1 MRSSRSIQA
10 GAAVL
15 LALCAALLVVL
26 LRPRDVRAK
35 PAAQLDSALPTGA
48 PVSAGAEAGLDA
60 GVQPISDKAT
70 IVFITVPN
78 VTATVTWGRK
88 LLGKITPGN
97 PLVVV
102 RPRDSGPL
110 DVMVRAP
117 GYLGVQTRAHTFSD
131 SRILVKLTPPEKK
144 NELLGYRIPIEA
156 GLEGGVPGEGGIGFG
171 DGGAVWSPAPAP
183 VVPAPPMLPMPLDA
197 GVAY

>member
-1 MRSSRSIQA
+1 MRSSRSMQA
-10 GAAVL
+10 GSVLLLVLGAVL
-15 LALCAALLVVL
+15 LGVL
-26 LRPRDVRAK
+26 LRPRDVRAR
-35 PAAQLDSALPTGA
+35 PLAQVDTTLPT
-48 PVSAGAEAGLDA
+48 SAGSDGGLDA
-60 GVQPISDKAT
+60 GVQPVSDKAT

-88 LLGKITPGN
+88 LLGKILPGT

-117 GYLGVQTRAHTFSD
+117 GYLAVQTRAHTFSD

-156 GLEGGVPGEGGIGFG
+156 GPEAGLDEAGVLGADGGVF
-171 DGGAVWSPAPAP
+171 AP
-183 VVPAPPMLPMPLDA
+183 VVPAPPGAPAAPPVFDG
-197 GVAY
+197 GVTY

>member
-15 LALCAALLVVL
+15 LVLCAALLAVL

-35 PAAQLDSALPTGA
+35 PAAQVESALPTGA
-48 PVSAGAEAGLDA
+48 AAGADTGLDA
-60 GVQPISDKAT
+60 GVPPISDKAT
-70 IVFITVPN
+70 IVFVTVPN

-88 LLGKITPGN
+88 LLGKITPGK

-110 DVMVRAP
+110 DVMVRAS
-117 GYLGVQTRAHTFSD
+117 GYLAVQTRAHTFSD

-156 GLEGGVPGEGGIGFG
+156 GLEGGLPGEGGVGFDDAGIG
-171 DGGAVWSPAPAP
+171 WLAPAP
-183 VVPAPPMLPMPLDA
+183 PQLPASPMLPMPADGGL
-197 GVAY
+197 AY